1 MRTYFYEITPQD
13 VRIFAKESDYGFKD
27 YSPTHARFITE
38 DPIRDGEN
46 WFAYVRNNPVNW
58 VDPWGLSASDGQKN
72 GSTGEQILDN
82 IQTTLNIAGL
92 IPGAGEVADVANG
105 FISLARG
112 NYIDAAL
119 SFISVVPVIGDT
131 IGKGGKT
138 ARFIEKSS
146 GKGANTGH
154 QKSLKSSP
162 ASNVKAQKNTNKLPH
177 AAGRMNVEVEKGQAP
192 KTIEHVH
199 KGRGT
204 YEKDHVHF
212 TDGTA
217 LNNDGTW
224 KHGEHTLT
232 NNERKWLDQHNWIL
246 PE

>member
-1 MRTYFYEITPQD
+1 M
-13 VRIFAKESDYGFKD
+13 
-27 YSPTHARFITE
+27 
-38 DPIRDGEN
+38 
-46 WFAYVRNNPVNW
+46 NW

-92 IPGAGEVADVANG
+92 ISGAGEVADVANG

-162 ASNVKAQKNTNKLPH
+162 ASNVK
-177 AAGRMNVEVEKGQAP
+177 VE
-192 KTIEHVH
+192 
-199 KGRGT
+199 
-204 YEKDHVHF
+204 
-212 TDGTA
+212 
-217 LNNDGTW
+217 
-224 KHGEHTLT
+224 
-232 NNERKWLDQHNWIL
+232 
-246 PE
+246 

>member
-1 MRTYFYEITPQD
+1 
-13 VRIFAKESDYGFKD
+13 
-27 YSPTHARFITE
+27 
-38 DPIRDGEN
+38 
-46 WFAYVRNNPVNW
+46 
-58 VDPWGLSASDGQKN
+58 
-72 GSTGEQILDN
+72 
-82 IQTTLNIAGL
+82 
-92 IPGAGEVADVANG
+92 
-105 FISLARG
+105 
-112 NYIDAAL
+112 
-119 SFISVVPVIGDT
+119 
-131 IGKGGKT
+131 
-138 ARFIEKSS
+138 
-146 GKGANTGH
+146 
-154 QKSLKSSP
+154 
-162 ASNVKAQKNTNKLPH
+162 
-177 AAGRMNVEVEKGQAP
+177 MNVEVEKGQAP